1 MKNVLA
7 NYINCAGIYCQT
19 AIPISY
25 DFFSFFLSLL
35 KIKITIIIMII
46 IITITVIITIIII
59 IMIIIQMIIG
69 SFYYPFSLL
78 AVSLYWLASI
88 GGSSWKHGCTWHQ
101 LRTLLKY
108 LGWRGWGDYWRF
120 LKSSSLHRPSVLLWT
135 RAQSDNICRKA
146 AWLSRLKYLLTCRI
160 ALIGQ
165 LLELKYVR

>member
-7 NYINCAGIYCQT
+7 NYIKCAGIYCQT

-46 IITITVIITIIII
+46 IITITIIITIIII
-59 IMIIIQMIIG
+59 IIIIMIIKQMIIG

-88 GGSSWKHGCTWHQ
+88 GGSS
-101 LRTLLKY
+101 
-108 LGWRGWGDYWRF
+108 
-120 LKSSSLHRPSVLLWT
+120 
-135 RAQSDNICRKA
+135 
-146 AWLSRLKYLLTCRI
+146 
-160 ALIGQ
+160 
-165 LLELKYVR
+165 

>member
-46 IITITVIITIIII
+46 IITITIIIITIIII
-59 IMIIIQMIIG
+59 IMIIIQTIIG

-88 GGSSWKHGCTWHQ
+88 GGSS
-101 LRTLLKY
+101 
-108 LGWRGWGDYWRF
+108 
-120 LKSSSLHRPSVLLWT
+120 
-135 RAQSDNICRKA
+135 
-146 AWLSRLKYLLTCRI
+146 
-160 ALIGQ
+160 
-165 LLELKYVR
+165 